1 MSPAIEIDQ
10 VHPGLFVW
18 QNYDPMVKADLF
30 STALEAT
37 PGLFLIDPIPLAT
50 EAFAEL
56 TNTRRTAG
64 VIVTNSNHHRD
75 SVRLSEQFSLTLFAH
90 FEASL
95 PPEVRQ
101 LQTLEEGTLLAEELR
116 VIAIEGAAPGEL
128 ALHYPKD
135 GGTMIMGDALI
146 NFAPYG
152 FTFLPAKYCSN
163 PKRMRHSLRH
173 LLDFEFERMVF
184 AHGMPL
190 LNSARRQLEQLLSSY
205 G

>member
-30 STALEAT
+30 STALKAA

-50 EAFAEL
+50 EAFDEL
-56 TNTRRTAG
+56 TNTGRLAG
-64 VIVTNSNHHRD
+64 VIVTNANHHRD
-75 SVRLSEQFSLTLFAH
+75 SVRLSDQFSLALFAH
-90 FEASL
+90 SEASL
-95 PPEVRQ
+95 PVELRQ

-116 VIAIEGAAPGEL
+116 VIALEGAVPGEI

-135 GGTMIMGDALI
+135 GGTMVVGDALI

-152 FTFLPAKYCSN
+152 FAFLPAKYCSH

-184 AHGMPL
+184 AHGTPL
-190 LNSARRQLEQLLSSY
+190 LNSARRQLEQLLSSC